1 MTAPDPLAG
10 WHDYMRAP
18 SPAALEPLLADEIV
32 FRSPAVHT
40 PQVGRDITTK
50 YLLAAAEVLGNDS
63 FRYVG
68 EWRGE
73 RSAVLEFACTVDG
86 LQVEGVD
93 IIAWDADG
101 RIADFKVM
109 VRPLKA
115 LNAVVAAMGAVL
127 ARG

>member
-1 MTAPDPLAG
+1 MTDALAG
-10 WHDYMRAP
+10 WHAYMRAP
-18 SPAALEPLLADEIV
+18 SPEALAPLLAEDVV

-40 PQVGRDITTK
+40 PQVGRTITSK

-63 FRYVG
+63 FRYIG
-68 EWRGE
+68 EWQAA
-73 RSAVLEFACTVDG
+73 RSAVLEFACVVDG

-93 IIAWDADG
+93 IIAWNEDG
-101 RIADFKVM
+101 LIVDFKVM

-127 ARG
+127 ARR